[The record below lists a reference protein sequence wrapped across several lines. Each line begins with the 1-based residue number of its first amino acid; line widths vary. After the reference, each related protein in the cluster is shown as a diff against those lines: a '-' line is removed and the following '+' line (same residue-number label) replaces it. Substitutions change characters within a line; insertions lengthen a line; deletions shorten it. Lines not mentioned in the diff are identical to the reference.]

1 MPFLSYGFCLPA
13 HRRKAVNVPNFRA
26 AVLQASGEGDM
37 DANSDS
43 LRVDVLAFLRAT
55 APDTDAH
62 ATTAGHKRPRP
73 LDHDEALLR
82 PAEPEPQDEE
92 ALAHLLVG
100 LEASAAFEAASTSV
114 ALHTLLE
121 RVRSMHERCELHAG
135 KLVSACEVEA
145 TRRGLD
151 APLLVAWSLHE
162 SGLVPIRT
170 WLERSRTSWTGSL
183 RKLHERAEA
192 LPPGHN
198 SLDMAILDA
207 VCLQLVAGTVEEAA
221 TSQTRQRCEDA
232 LHAFCA
238 RGDGQTAPSVARLAQ
253 LLHTASRLA
262 TMGGAASGGAAS
274 GGAAS
279 GGAVRVASALLRSRL
294 RGAAPMR
301 TRGGGADAGAGA
313 GGAGGARVQVGG
325 VLMEA
330 LAAAREWLGSAAA
343 ADCAAA
349 FSRCAAALRTVL
361 GARELGELLMNA
373 LEERGDNAPLDA
385 PCWLGL
391 MRALA
396 AADAPLACEL
406 ASQQQRALE
415 AALAEAA
422 QGQGQAAA
430 AAPVA
435 VLLFVGSTIDLSRA
449 THDAVAAAAE
459 EGGGDVDEDR
469 PLAAARKAELR
480 EPAAAATPAAPPR
493 HEEWLRRQLESSAG
507 AAAAAAADAGGGGKG
522 GGGKGGDAARRG
534 GVARL
539 LRALTE
545 LAPVHLADELKL
557 HARLAKQVNPLAL
570 SPEP

>member
-1 MPFLSYGFCLPA
+1 MEA
-13 HRRKAVNVPNFRA
+13 T
-26 AVLQASGEGDM
+26 
-37 DANSDS
+37 NSDS
-43 LRVDVLAFLRAT
+43 LRVDVLAFLHAA

-62 ATTAGHKRPRP
+62 ATAAGHKRPRS

-82 PAEPEPQDEE
+82 AEPEPQDEE

-100 LEASAAFEAASTSV
+100 VEASATFEAASTGA

-162 SGLVPIRT
+162 SGLVPLRT
-170 WLERSRTSWTGSL
+170 WLERSRASWTGSL

-192 LPPGHN
+192 LPPDHD

-207 VCLQLVAGTVEEAA
+207 ICLQLVAGMVEEAA

-232 LHAFCA
+232 LHQLL
-238 RGDGQTAPSVARLAQ
+238 RGGRRPDCTASLARLASG
-253 LLHTASRLA
+253 ASPPHGQPPRNH
-262 TMGGAASGGAAS
+262 GRRGVGWCGACSERAPPQPAAW
-274 GGAAS
+274 
-279 GGAVRVASALLRSRL
+279 
-294 RGAAPMR
+294 RGARAN
-301 TRGGGADAGAGA
+301 
-313 GGAGGARVQVGG
+313 ARW
-325 VLMEA
+325 
-330 LAAAREWLGSAAA
+330 WLGSAAA
-343 ADCAAA
+343 AGCAAA
-349 FSRCAAALRTVL
+349 FSRCAAALHAVL
-361 GARELGELLMNA
+361 GARELGELLMTA
-373 LEERGDNAPLDA
+373 LEERGDSAPLDA

-391 MRALA
+391 VRALA

-435 VLLFVGSTIDLSRA
+435 VLLLVGSTIDLCRA
-449 THDAVAAAAE
+449 THDAVAAAGE
-459 EGGGDVDEDR
+459 EGGGDADENR
-469 PLAAARKAELR
+469 PLAAPRKVGR
-480 EPAAAATPAAPPR
+480 EPAAATTPITPPR
-493 HEEWLRRQLESSAG
+493 HEEWLRRQLEPSAG
-507 AAAAAAADAGGGGKG
+507 ASAAAAADAGGGGKG

-557 HARLAKQVNPLAL
+557 HARLAKQV

>member
-1 MPFLSYGFCLPA
+1 MEA
-13 HRRKAVNVPNFRA
+13 T
-26 AVLQASGEGDM
+26 D
-37 DANSDS
+37 SDS
-43 LRVDVLAFLRAT
+43 LRVDVLAFLHAA

-62 ATTAGHKRPRP
+62 ATAAGHKRPRS

-82 PAEPEPQDEE
+82 AEPEPRDEE

-100 LEASAAFEAASTSV
+100 VEASATFEAASTGA

-162 SGLVPIRT
+162 SGLVPLRT
-170 WLERSRTSWTGSL
+170 WLERSRASWTGSL

-192 LPPGHN
+192 LPPDHD

-207 VCLQLVAGTVEEAA
+207 ICLQLVAGMVEEAA

-238 RGDGQTAPSVARLAQ
+238 EGDGQTAPSLARLSQ
-253 LLHTASRLA
+253 LLHAASRLG
-262 TMGGAASGGAAS
+262 TMDGVASGGAA
-274 GGAAS
+274 
-279 GGAVRVASALLRSRL
+279 RVASALLRSRL
-294 RGAAPMR
+294 RGAVPVR
-301 TRGGGADAGAGA
+301 TRGGGGGANADAGA
-313 GGAGGARVQVGG
+313 GAGGARVQVGG
-325 VLMEA
+325 ELVEA

-343 ADCAAA
+343 AGCAAA
-349 FSRCAAALRTVL
+349 FSRCAAALHAVL
-361 GARELGELLMNA
+361 GARELGELLMTA
-373 LEERGDNAPLDA
+373 LEARRQRALDA

-391 MRALA
+391 VRALA

-415 AALAEAA
+415 AALTEAA

-435 VLLFVGSTIDLSRA
+435 VLLLVGSTIDLCRA
-449 THDAVAAAAE
+449 THDAVAAAGE
-459 EGGGDVDEDR
+459 EGGGDADENR
-469 PLAAARKAELR
+469 PLAAPRKAGR
-480 EPAAAATPAAPPR
+480 EPAAAATPITPPR
-493 HEEWLRRQLESSAG
+493 HEEWLRRQLEPSAG
-507 AAAAAAADAGGGGKG
+507 ASAAAAADAGGGGKGGGGKG

-557 HARLAKQVNPLAL
+557 HARLAKQV

>member
-1 MPFLSYGFCLPA
+1 MADGGTVRGFARARETECL
-13 HRRKAVNVPNFRA
+13 RVRA
-26 AVLQASGEGDM
+26 TMEAID
-37 DANSDS
+37 SDS
-43 LRVDVLAFLRAT
+43 LRVDVLAFLHAA

-62 ATTAGHKRPRP
+62 ATAAGHKRPRP
-73 LDHDEALLR
+73 PDHDEALLC
-82 PAEPEPQDEE
+82 AEPELQDEE

-100 LEASAAFEAASTSV
+100 VEASATFEVVSTSA

-121 RVRSMHERCELHAG
+121 RVRSMHERCELSAG

-145 TRRGLD
+145 MRRGLD

-170 WLERSRTSWTGSL
+170 WLERSHASWTGSL

-192 LPPGHN
+192 LPPGHD

-238 RGDGQTAPSVARLAQ
+238 GGNGQTAPSVARLAQ
-253 LLHTASRLA
+253 LLHTASRLG
-262 TMGGAASGGAAS
+262 TMGGAAA
-274 GGAAS
+274 
-279 GGAVRVASALLRSRL
+279 GGAVRLASALLRSRL

-301 TRGGGADAGAGA
+301 TRGGGGDADAGAGA
-313 GGAGGARVQVGG
+313 GGTGGARVQVGG
-325 VLMEA
+325 ELVEA

-349 FSRCAAALRTVL
+349 FSRCAAALRAVL
-361 GARELGELLMNA
+361 SARELGELLMSA
-373 LEERGDNAPLDA
+373 LEERSDTAPLDA

-391 MRALA
+391 VRALA

-406 ASQQQRALE
+406 AWQQQRALE

-422 QGQGQAAA
+422 QGQGLAAA

-435 VLLFVGSTIDLSRA
+435 VLLLVGSTLDLSRA
-449 THDAVAAAAE
+449 THDAVAAAGE
-459 EGGGDVDEDR
+459 DGGDDDEDR
-469 PLAAARKAELR
+469 PLAAPRKAGR
-480 EPAAAATPAAPPR
+480 EPAAAAPPR
-493 HEEWLRRQLESSAG
+493 HEEWLRQQLEPSAG
-507 AAAAAAADAGGGGKG
+507 AAAAAAADAGGGGKGGGGKG

-557 HARLAKQVNPLAL
+557 HARLAKQVK
-570 SPEP
+570 S